1 MSRSEFDT
9 DRPATLK
16 CYNCEKVVSLQDK
29 YCPHCGQAN
38 HPTRLTV
45 FILMKDFV
53 NNFFDLDSKF
63 FKTLFH
69 IYSPS
74 FLTKEYVAGK
84 RRKYANPIR
93 LFVVS
98 IVALF
103 AVLMFYLDDVV
114 HFEQMDD
121 PQEELYS
128 DNTKSELFDKFNE
141 YVDTTFSTQIENKV
155 VDSIKIHV
163 FKNIKPS
170 DSTYVRFPNMKFN
183 FGGESKSYNFLS
195 KDVLE
200 MEPDSVLKKY
210 EITKL
215 EEKIFVKQFLKSYVS
230 GGRTLQYLISNMF
243 WVVILAIIISAFLL
257 KLLYVRHE
265 IYYIEHIILLCN
277 AHTLLFVIL
286 ILSLSTAIF
295 HEVGKNITLSLISFY
310 WLYFIFIFK
319 RYYQQGFFKT
329 LIKFFIFIL
338 TYSFILIMCT
348 IFVVFVSFLLF

>member
-1 MSRSEFDT
+1 M
-9 DRPATLK
+9 DRLENNTERPSTLK
-16 CYNCEKVVSLQDK
+16 CYNCEGVVSLQDR

-45 FILMKDFV
+45 FILLKDFI

-84 RRKYANPIR
+84 RRKYANPVR

-98 IVALF
+98 IISLF
-103 AVLMFYLDDVV
+103 AVLMFYLDDVI
-114 HFEQMDD
+114 HFDQMDD

-128 DNTKSELFDKFNE
+128 DNTKSELFDRFSE
-141 YVDTTFSTQIENKV
+141 YTDTTFTSEVEKSVI
-155 VDSIKIHV
+155 DSIKQNV
-163 FKNIKPS
+163 FKNIKSS
-170 DSTYVRFPNMKFN
+170 DSTYVRFSNMKFN
-183 FGGESKSYNFLS
+183 LDGEEKSYHFLA

-210 EITKL
+210 EVTELK
-215 EEKIFVKQFLKSYVS
+215 EKVFVKQFLKSYVS

-243 WVVILAIIISAFLL
+243 WVVILAIVISAFLL

-295 HEVGKNITLSLISFY
+295 HEVGKNITLSFISFY